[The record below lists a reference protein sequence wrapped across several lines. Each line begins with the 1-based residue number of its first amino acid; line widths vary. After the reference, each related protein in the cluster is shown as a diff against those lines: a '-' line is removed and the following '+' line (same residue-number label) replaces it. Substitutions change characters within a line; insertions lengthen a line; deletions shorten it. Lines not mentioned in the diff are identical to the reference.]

1 MAIISIKFKIMILM
15 ILGSISML
23 FFPTQETFEKE
34 VALKSGQAVKLELK
48 FADEINI
55 KTWNK
60 QQLYVKATV
69 EHNLKEKLE
78 YELIEVNEAN
88 EVEIEEKIKNFE
100 KKNHI
105 NLGNKNGEGDCIKL
119 DIDYEIYLPSNVQL
133 SVNSIS
139 GNIDVKNM
147 NNTLTL
153 ETISGFIDVAIDAS
167 KSYDLK
173 CSTIS
178 GSIYSD
184 LKFDLEGEIKPDI
197 VGSKLN
203 TSLNGGGKLLKLK
216 TISGDVYLRKR

>member
-48 FADEINI
+48 FANEINI
-55 KTWNK
+55 KTWDK
-60 QQLYVKATV
+60 QKLYVKATV
-69 EHNLKEKLE
+69 EHNLKEKFE
-78 YELIEVNEAN
+78 FELVEVNETN

-105 NLGNKNGEGDCIKL
+105 NIGDNDDRNCINL

-139 GNIDVKNM
+139 GNIDVK
-147 NNTLTL
+147 T
-153 ETISGFIDVAIDAS
+153 
-167 KSYDLK
+167 
-173 CSTIS
+173 
-178 GSIYSD
+178 
-184 LKFDLEGEIKPDI
+184 
-197 VGSKLN
+197 
-203 TSLNGGGKLLKLK
+203 
-216 TISGDVYLRKR
+216 